1 MTTKTSKK
9 KTIKKTLHKKHSTKK
24 NGRNKSNGKYNGKN
38 TIGKGRYKQRLNKH
52 STGSVVTSFLSN
64 ANVASLSKVNKSAMN
79 TNANRIMKNLKLY
92 NQILIINNIQDYHE
106 TNIFQNYIDN
116 PDYWTSGEGLVEL
129 EDVIS
134 MLDFDNVSD
143 FYHAN
148 TNTLNRKEI
157 IYIFKYGLFQFKNKH
172 PFIIYAP
179 SLKTIP
185 NFRSFTPKK
194 YFNFVDTLLKKNDT
208 IPFQKSNQSSYYFTT
223 DQNTKNNLF
232 SFLVKQVH

>member
-1 MTTKTSKK
+1 MITKTNNKK
-9 KTIKKTLHKKHSTKK
+9 KSITKKRRSKSNRKSNRNGKKTTGRGTYKH
-24 NGRNKSNGKYNGKN
+24 
-38 TIGKGRYKQRLNKH
+38 RLNKH

-106 TNIFQNYIDN
+106 TNIFREYLND
-116 PDYWTSGEGLVEL
+116 PVYWTSGEALVEL

-134 MLDFDNVSD
+134 QLDFDNVSD
-143 FYHAN
+143 FYNAN

-157 IYIFKYGLFQFKNKH
+157 IYIFKYGLFHFKNKH

-194 YFNFVDTLLKKNDT
+194 YFNFIDTLLKKNDT
-208 IPFQKSNQSSYYFTT
+208 IPFENSNTTSHYFIT
-223 DQNTKNNLF
+223 DKNSKNKLL
-232 SFLVKQVH
+232 SFLVKMVH